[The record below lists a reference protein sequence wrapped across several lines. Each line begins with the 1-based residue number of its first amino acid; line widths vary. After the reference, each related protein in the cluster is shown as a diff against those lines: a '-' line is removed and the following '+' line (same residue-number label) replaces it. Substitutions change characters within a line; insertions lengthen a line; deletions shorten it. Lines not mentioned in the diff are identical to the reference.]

1 MKELRIFLP
10 FYRKAVKRMSKGY
23 GIGKTRPGRLMLKIV
38 TRIIRSD
45 FVEVQGHNMFVIPG
59 NEDYSLY
66 GVYGELDT
74 ETVNREIKKGDIVVD
89 VGASIGY
96 FTLLF
101 ARAVGPEGKV
111 FAFEP
116 KPERF
121 ELLKKNVEINGYHNV
136 TLENMAVMDYNG
148 KSDFYYSKNG
158 VTGFK
163 LKVAENSPTREKI
176 EQFDKGTAKT
186 IRLEDYFD
194 EKNLSNKIN
203 FIKSDVDG
211 PELSVLQSAGS
222 ILKNKSLKIFFEWD
236 VIYIKAVGNEPEE
249 ILELLYKNNFKIYS
263 PDFKNQKF
271 TEVSENQ
278 LLGFKNNKYWY
289 GENLLCKKE

>member
-10 FYRKAVKRMSKGY
+10 FYRKAIKRLSAGY
-23 GIGKTRPGRLMLKIV
+23 GIGKTRPGRAMLKIV
-38 TRIIRSD
+38 TSIFRSD

-74 ETVNREIKKGDIVVD
+74 EIVNHEIKKGDIVVD

-96 FTLLF
+96 FTLIF

-148 KSDFYYSKNG
+148 ESDFYYSKNG

-163 LKVAENSPTREKI
+163 LKVAENSLTGEKLN
-176 EQFDKGTAKT
+176 QFDKGTAKT
-186 IRLEDYFD
+186 IRLDDYLMKRIYRIKLILLKVMLMD
-194 EKNLSNKIN
+194 LN
-203 FIKSDVDG
+203 F
-211 PELSVLQSAGS
+211 Q
-222 ILKNKSLKIFFEWD
+222 
-236 VIYIKAVGNEPEE
+236 YYKAPVP
-249 ILELLYKNNFKIYS
+249 Y
-263 PDFKNQKF
+263 
-271 TEVSENQ
+271 
-278 LLGFKNNKYWY
+278 
-289 GENLLCKKE
+289 